1 MKALPRA
8 FDPPAQAMETRLA
21 RNRKK
26 KGLPVHGWLNVD
38 KPADVTST
46 QVVGILKRLF
56 NAQKAGHG
64 GTLDPLADGILPIAF
79 GEATKTVQWAMDA
92 DKEYVFTV
100 EWGRT
105 TDTLDAEGKV
115 IATSGVRPQRDAIE
129 AALEAFEGAISQV
142 PPKYSAIKV
151 DGERAYDLARDGEAF
166 EIPSRVVVVH
176 EARLIDMPDASHAVF
191 HIRSGKGFYVRALA
205 RDIAAALGCEG
216 HVSKLRRIRVGVM
229 HEGAAV
235 ALADL
240 EAMEDREQLL
250 KTLMPVEAVL
260 DDVPDV
266 EISDE
271 DAAAIRQ
278 GREVMLL
285 PHVVERWR
293 AEKNPDPEDRLALAM
308 ARDEAVAMGE
318 IRAGRFQPVRV
329 FQM

>member
-1 MKALPRA
+1 
-8 FDPPAQAMETRLA
+8 MEERLA
-21 RNRKK
+21 RNRKR

-38 KPADVTST
+38 KPVDVTST

-56 NAQKAGHG
+56 NAQKVGHG

-105 TDTLDAEGKV
+105 TDTLDAEGEV
-115 IATSGVRPQRDAIE
+115 IATSDARPERDAIE
-129 AALEAFEGAISQV
+129 TALERFEGEIAQI

-151 DGERAYDLARDGEAF
+151 DGERAYDLARDGEEF
-166 EIPSRVVVVH
+166 EIPSRQVYVH
-176 EARLIDMPDASHAVF
+176 EARLVEIPDADHATF
-191 HIRSGKGFYVRALA
+191 HVRSGKGFYVRALA
-205 RDIAAALGCEG
+205 RDLAGVLGCDG

-229 HEGAAV
+229 HEDEAV
-235 ALADL
+235 KLADL
-240 EAMEDREQLL
+240 EAIEDREALL
-250 KTLMPVEAVL
+250 ETLLPVEEVL
-260 DDVPDV
+260 EDVPDV

-278 GREVMLL
+278 GREVMLM

-293 AEKNPDPEDRLALAM
+293 TEKNPDPDDRLALAM
-308 ARDEAVAMGE
+308 AGDIAVAMGE

-329 FQM
+329 FQL

>member
-1 MKALPRA
+1 M
-8 FDPPAQAMETRLA
+8 A

-38 KPADVTST
+38 KPVDVTST

-92 DKEYVFTV
+92 DKEYVFSI

-105 TDTLDAEGKV
+105 TDTLDAEGEV
-115 IATSGVRPQRDAIE
+115 IRSSETRPERAAIE
-129 AALEAFEGAISQV
+129 AALEKFEGEIDQI

-151 DGERAYDLARDGEAF
+151 DGERAYDLARDGEEF
-166 EIPSRVVVVH
+166 EIPSRQVFVH
-176 EARLIDMPDASHAVF
+176 EARLVEIPDTDHAVF
-191 HIRSGKGFYVRALA
+191 HVRSGKGFYVRALA
-205 RDIAAALGCEG
+205 RDLAGTLGCDG

-229 HEGAAV
+229 HEDEAIT
-235 ALADL
+235 LAEL
-240 EAMEDREQLL
+240 EAMTEREALL
-250 KTLMPVEAVL
+250 ETLLPVEEVL
-260 DDVPDV
+260 EDVPDV

-271 DAAAIRQ
+271 DAAAIQQ
-278 GREVMLL
+278 GREVMLM

-308 ARDEAVAMGE
+308 AGDKAVAMGE
-318 IRAGRFQPVRV
+318 VRAGRFQPVRV

>member
-1 MKALPRA
+1 MG
-8 FDPPAQAMETRLA
+8 

-26 KGLPVHGWLNVD
+26 KGLPTHGWLNFD
-38 KPADVTST
+38 KPADITST

-56 NAQKAGHG
+56 DAQKVGHG

-105 TDTLDAEGKV
+105 TDTLDAEGAV
-115 IATSGVRPQRDAIE
+115 IRSSDERPARGAIE
-129 AALEAFEGAISQV
+129 DALEGFEGEIEQV

-151 DGERAYDLARDGEAF
+151 DGERAYDLARDGEEF
-166 EIPSRVVVVH
+166 EIPSRQVIVH
-176 EARLIDMPDASHAVF
+176 ELRLLDVPDGDHAVI
-191 HIRSGKGFYVRALA
+191 HVRSGKGFYVRALA
-205 RDIAAALGCEG
+205 RDLAAELGCEA
-216 HVSKLRRIRVGVM
+216 HVSQLRRIRVGVM

-235 ALADL
+235 KLADL
-240 EAMEDREQLL
+240 EAMETREDLL
-250 KTLMPVEAVL
+250 KTLMPIEAVL

-266 EISDE
+266 EISAD

-278 GREVMLL
+278 GREVMLM

-293 AEKNPDPEDRLALAM
+293 EQKHPDPSERLALALHN
-308 ARDEAVAMGE
+308 DIAVAMGE
-318 IRAGRFQPVRV
+318 IRAGRFQPNRV